1 MLVAATNARRK
12 WEAVKK
18 KVNENAYDISSIK
31 KFLEVLHCSHAKQQ
45 QRNIQN
51 MCAAC
56 AKLFFCYLDLLS
68 FFTVLQRCL
77 RRLALHNFIFCLNK
91 LLILLRASL
100 LALAKSIY
108 YSLKGRQKDVSSV
121 AILWH
126 LQPRKWINRWKQQEE
141 RIRRPD
147 TVWLFKWKEVNRIL
161 KEYIFIYSSV
171 SFSFFC
177 RRVKSTKWP

>member
-1 MLVAATNARRK
+1 MCKVVFLLIRPLVVFHRSPALP
-12 WEAVKK
+12 
-18 KVNENAYDISSIK
+18 SPLSIT
-31 KFLEVLHCSHAKQQ
+31 Q
-45 QRNIQN
+45 
-51 MCAAC
+51 
-56 AKLFFCYLDLLS
+56 
-68 FFTVLQRCL
+68 
-77 RRLALHNFIFCLNK
+77 NFIFCLNK

-177 RRVKSTKWP
+177 RRVNPPNGRKSVSIFVKNMACTTANRLLFLQYMYLYFSWGLGMPSFRAF